1 MHMYQSINFAFIA
14 TLFRLE
20 FGTVLTVWYFPPF
33 FFQNS
38 IFNVSYDM
46 SRVVEVAE
54 FSHPLKLTDTWSDV
68 SPENSIYLA
77 LNTITLTVPTINC
90 GSHDIAKNG

>member
-1 MHMYQSINFAFIA
+1 MYMYQSINFASIA
-14 TLFRLE
+14 TLFRLK
-20 FGTVLTVWYFPPF
+20 FGTVLTVWYFPS
-33 FFQNS
+33 FFQNP

-46 SRVVEVAE
+46 SRVVQVVE
-54 FSHPLKLTDTWSDV
+54 FSHPLKLPDTWSDF